1 MRQSSSGHSNGLYP
15 LDQDNGPQ
23 YDKSR
28 TPQIRYR
35 YKLRVLE
42 EAGDT
47 QRYVRSTLST
57 PAGRLSI
64 YQIMGTYLANQ
75 WLVEAIVDRVYKD
88 ETSDGGPPRGTAALG
103 QTCHTFYNLC
113 MDVIWRQQ
121 KDLVP
126 LFMCLPKDI
135 WVVRYSKTRGREY
148 ESRWDG
154 TMVSGK
160 LPESIVDIH

>member
-1 MRQSSSGHSNGLYP
+1 MASGRRSLRKGMRP
-15 LDQDNGPQ
+15 
-23 YDKSR
+23 
-28 TPQIRYR
+28 
-35 YKLRVLE
+35 
-42 EAGDT
+42 
-47 QRYVRSTLST
+47 
-57 PAGRLSI
+57 
-64 YQIMGTYLANQ
+64 YLVNQ
-75 WLVEAIVDRVYKD
+75 GFVEAIVDFVYKD
-88 ETSDGGPPRGTAALG
+88 ETNNGGPPRGTAALG

-113 MDVIWRQQ
+113 MDVIWQQQ